1 MNDIINSTK
10 VFKDETDNMI
20 KEYKEILNEL
30 DNLNFDNFS

>member
-20 KEYKEILNEL
+20 EEYKEILKEL